1 MGFSFHANTLAF
13 GGQIE
18 PAGGRP
24 RYLSSQASVTLP
36 PTGGVGE
43 AVSGPYDNEGVS
55 YLSARSYVTGSAFG
69 DSAYNTYANVT
80 VNDLDIQGRIQV
92 QVLNTTVT
100 SLNRRDAD
108 GCIGESRI
116 AFDANIVGL
125 VIDGNLIDV
134 EFNPEPFRRYG
145 TFDEFVRAFPAM
157 VPDEAK
163 ALIEAYNWPLDECQS
178 VGEEASGKVMRYHVP
193 RRCTTG
199 IRASLLRSTYPK
211 LAPGE
216 INGITRR
223 GYTIEVAGFGLIH
236 LGEVLLKA
244 GRRRINLM
252 RVELGK
258 TFDGA
263 PFLSA
268 PLTDGGGAPRLVA
281 AALDNGPE
289 PIALVAETHGGR
301 GTYTLASGEG
311 NGTDFLP

>member
-18 PAGGRP
+18 SPGSRP
-24 RYLSSQASVTLP
+24 KYLSSEASVTLP
-36 PTGGVGE
+36 PTGGIGE
-43 AVSGPYDNEGVS
+43 AVSGPYDQEGIS
-55 YLSARSYVTGSAFG
+55 FLSARSYVTGSAFG

-80 VNDLDIQGRIQV
+80 VNNLDIQGRIQA

-100 SLNRRDAD
+100 SMNRRDAN

-116 AFDANIVGL
+116 SFDANIVGL
-125 VIDGNLIDV
+125 VIDGHLIDV
-134 EFNPEPFRRYG
+134 DFNPEPFRRNA

-157 VPDEAK
+157 PPDEARSL
-163 ALIEAYNWPLDECQS
+163 AEAYKWPLDECLDETT
-178 VGEEASGKVMRYHVP
+178 GRYHIP
-193 RRCTTG
+193 SRCSTG
-199 IRASLLRSTYPK
+199 IRASLLRSTDPA

-258 TFDGA
+258 TLDGA
-263 PFLSA
+263 SMLSA
-268 PLTDGGGAPRLVA
+268 PLPEGGGLPRLAAAGMDGGADV
-281 AALDNGPE
+281 
-289 PIALVAETHGGR
+289 IALVPEAGGLG
-301 GTYTLASGEG
+301 GTYTFASGEG